1 MQVKNARISTVGEIY
16 FLVDDNGKLVMPVYR
31 YMLFLRLNGKS
42 INTNELYCKN
52 LKLYFTWLNKKGMTC
67 YEAIADRSKIVSN
80 FMNFKFW
87 LKYPNFH
94 DQIVPITGFKAKRCV
109 RTINQIMSTVLSFYD
124 FLEYDEGTPELNV
137 YREVRSN
144 SWFGGFLNELT
155 LSKETTSQNIF
166 HEKAPRPKIKFL
178 SREECKELYFLANNQ
193 RDRIIVGL
201 LFEGGMRVSEVI
213 GLNIVDLRDIRN
225 NKIYITHRDDPNNP
239 DAFVKNCSEGAIFI
253 PNYLRDE
260 IIDYLQNVLINIK
273 TDYLIINLY
282 SKVNRYKPMKRDTIE
297 DIIER
302 LGKKAGI
309 EKLHPHMFRHS
320 LAVDMMEKGIDAVLI
335 KDKLRHKSVSTT
347 TNIYAD
353 VNDKAKTDSMEYYSE
368 KVDEDFTPKDTT
380 MDEILDMLIEEDLFD
395 E

>member
-166 HEKAPRPKIKFL
+166 HEKAPKPQIKFL

-353 VNDKAKTDSMEYYSE
+353 VNDKAKTDSMEYYSK

>member
-67 YEAIADRSKIVSN
+67 YEAIADRTKIVSN

-166 HEKAPRPKIKFL
+166 HEKAPKPQIKFL

-353 VNDKAKTDSMEYYSE
+353 VNDKAKTDSMEYYSK

>member
-353 VNDKAKTDSMEYYSE
+353 VNDKAKTDSMEYYSK

>member
-166 HEKAPRPKIKFL
+166 HEKAPKPQIKFL

-239 DAFVKNCSEGAIFI
+239 DAIVKICSEGAIFI
-253 PNYLRDE
+253 PNNLRDE

-353 VNDKAKTDSMEYYSE
+353 VNDKAKTDSMEYYSK